1 MIQDTPYAKQF
12 SNSNLDFP
20 TNFQSNE
27 TKIAKVGY
35 GVGFWLGGKGSCS
48 GLKISQATP
57 LFRFKCSPSEGAALP
72 CFIKIEQKFKKLVH
86 FYGLALGGGVIRV
99 VGVI

>member
-1 MIQDTPYAKQF
+1 MIQDTPYAKQL
-12 SNSNLDFP
+12 SNSDLDFP
-20 TNFQSNE
+20 TNFQSNA

-35 GVGFWLGGKGSCS
+35 VVGFWSGGKGSCN

-57 LFRFKCSPSEGAALP
+57 LFRFKFSPSKVAAISS
-72 CFIKIEQKFKKLVH
+72 FIKIGQKFKNLAH
-86 FYGLALGGGVIRV
+86 FYIVVPGGGVVRV